1 MKKRVV
7 AVVLSITLCMATVL
21 QAGAAVFDDHAEP
34 EALTVFDSAVFDD
47 SSEIVQQPENTP
59 SEEEPVPE
67 IPETVTPV
75 PDVPEEVTP
84 TPDVPEEVTPAPDG
98 TPAPENPDGELST
111 PEEDVADMEIFTAGE
126 EPAPTQHPEEP
137 DIDGDFL
144 NAAAG
149 KIFVSNWKSVDGK
162 WKLAKPAA
170 VNLNA
175 SYDVPD
181 EAADIQGEQT
191 DAVFT
196 EAVSDSVQAE
206 NEPEALPSAG
216 AEDAD
221 LTQSAD
227 ESEEETGEDGD
238 LLNAPSAAE
247 YYTSKDGIVHIQTY
261 QSVGNPNTLIT
272 EGDYYFDEE
281 GFLVTG
287 QHTMPAGTPG
297 FPYKNERE
305 AYFMQEDKAVMN
317 NPNST
322 GACTPVNSNMGK
334 MQKKY
339 WLWTGK
345 TFRYYTANG
354 GFLSV
359 DGLKQERMKN
369 NTYTGYYTIGKERYI
384 LKSDGTPY
392 VGDVTIEGG
401 KVPGKYYCLPA
412 KKAGEIPGR
421 MFRSGWIKVKD
432 SKGVIQWRKY
442 LSDGRYWSH
451 KTTTVNLKGA
461 DGKTYTYLLDSK
473 GYILKNKMAKAQ
485 DGYYYISS
493 KIGRIYKNKLV
504 KYKNARY
511 YVTSTGKRSTYANGW
526 YRVSPAGKRYYYFG
540 KTPGKVVEKKGWQL
554 IVRPNGTN
562 AGWFYFSSK
571 GNHYIDI
578 LKGGRYFRPDGRLAS
593 GITTVNG
600 NTYFFQGSS
609 AKAYKGTMY
618 KNTWISYKN
627 KWYYAGSNGV
637 LYKNGWKTIKGSHY
651 YFNKDF
657 TVKTNASATRNGVK
671 GYLDSRGKFCTGWVI
686 VNDAKN
692 QVKYVDPSTG
702 KFVTNSSKVVN
713 GLRYYFDKNGYRI
726 NDLTGS
732 FRGPYYLVADR
743 VNGVMTVYD
752 SSRTVPIKTIRIS
765 VGLSSTPTW
774 PTNRD
779 MRLTSYNRWQ
789 ALMGPSWGQYG
800 THVDGAGNGGIFIH
814 SVAGVSRSYYN
825 LPAGEY
831 NRLGSPASHGC
842 IRCCVA
848 DARWVFYNCNGSTIR
863 IIDGTYNANESFKG
877 PLGRKAIVPLYGS
890 RNFDPTDNLA
900 WH

>member
-1 MKKRVV
+1 MKKKLV
-7 AVVLSITLCMATVL
+7 AAVLSMALCMATVL
-21 QAGAAVFDDHAEP
+21 QTGAAAFDDQAAPETAAVFDDFSDDLPQQEVTPAVQIPEEP
-34 EALTVFDSAVFDD
+34 T
-47 SSEIVQQPENTP
+47 
-59 SEEEPVPE
+59 PVPE
-67 IPETVTPV
+67 VFETVTPA
-75 PDVPEEVTP
+75 PEVAETVTP
-84 TPDVPEEVTPAPDG
+84 TPEE
-98 TPAPENPDGELST
+98 TPAPENPEEDLEV
-111 PEEDVADMEIFTAGE
+111 PEEEVSDMDIFTAGE
-126 EPAPTQHPEEP
+126 ISQEPESEEP
-137 DIDGDFL
+137 TEANDEFL

-162 WKLAKPAA
+162 WKLAKPAYTTLA
-170 VNLNA
+170 A
-175 SYDVPD
+175 SYDTEEQV
-181 EAADIQGEQT
+181 EENSGEQPDT
-191 DAVFT
+191 VFT
-196 EAVSDSVQAE
+196 ETISGDVPE
-206 NEPEALPSAG
+206 ETEPEEL
-216 AEDAD
+216 
-221 LTQSAD
+221 L
-227 ESEEETGEDGD
+227 SEEREDGAASETD
-238 LLNAPSAAE
+238 LLNAGTAEE
-247 YYTSKDGIVHIQTY
+247 YYTSKDGVVHIQTY

-272 EGDYYFDEE
+272 EGDYCFDEN

-287 QHTMPAGTPG
+287 QKTIPAGTPG
-297 FPYKNERE
+297 FPYDEDKE
-305 AYFMQEDKAVMN
+305 AYFVTEENAVMN

-322 GACTPVNSNMGK
+322 GACTPVNSNLGK

-345 TFRYYTANG
+345 AFRYYSSNG

-359 DGLKQERMKN
+359 ADLKSIRLKDG
-369 NTYTGYYTIGKERYI
+369 TYTGYYTINNGKYV
-384 LKSDGTPY
+384 LKEDGTPY
-392 VGDVTIEGG
+392 VGEITITEG
-401 KVPGKYYCLPA
+401 KAPGKYFGMA
-412 KKAGEIPGR
+412 ATKANPIPGKL
-421 MFRSGWIKVKD
+421 FCSGWMKTKD
-432 SKGVIQWRKY
+432 SKGVIQWKKY
-442 LSDGRYWSH
+442 LSDGRCWVH
-451 KTTTVNLKGA
+451 KTTTADLKGA
-461 DGKTYTYLLDSK
+461 DGKTYTYLIDSN
-473 GYILKNKMAKAQ
+473 GYILKSKMAKAQ
-485 DGYYYISS
+485 DGYYYITS
-493 KIGRIYKNKLV
+493 KYGRIYKNRLV
-504 KYKNARY
+504 TYHNARY
-511 YVTSTGKRSTYANGW
+511 YITANGRRSTNANGW
-526 YRVSPAGKRYYYFG
+526 YRVSPVDNRYYYFG
-540 KTPGKVVEKKGWQL
+540 KTPGKIVEKKGWQL
-554 IVRPNGTN
+554 VVRRNGTN

-571 GNHYIDI
+571 GNHYIDK
-578 LKGGRYFRPDGRLAS
+578 LTGGRYFRPDGRLAS

-600 NTYFFQGSS
+600 KTYFFQGST
-609 AKAYKGTMY
+609 AKQYKGKMY

-637 LYKNGWKTIKGSHY
+637 LYKSGWKYIKGSYY
-651 YFNKDF
+651 YFNKDY
-657 TVKTNASATRNGVK
+657 TVKTNATATRNGVR

-692 QVKYVDPSTG
+692 LVKYVDPQTG
-702 KFVTNSSKVVN
+702 KFAVNCSKVVN

-732 FRGPYYLVADR
+732 FRGPYYLVVDR

-752 SSRTVPIKTIRIS
+752 SSRTIPIKTIRVS

-814 SVAGVSRSYYN
+814 SVAGGSRSYYN

-863 IIDGTYNANESFKG
+863 IIDGIYNANESMKG
-877 PLGRKAIVPLYGS
+877 PLGRKALVPLYGS

>member
-7 AVVLSITLCMATVL
+7 AVVLSVTLCMATVL
-21 QAGAAVFDDHAEP
+21 QTGAAVFDDQAEP
-34 EALTVFDSAVFDD
+34 EVSTALDSAVFDD
-47 SSEIVQQPENTP
+47 SLDGPQQPEVP
-59 SEEEPVPE
+59 PVDEPA
-67 IPETVTPV
+67 
-75 PDVPEEVTP
+75 EVTP
-84 TPDVPEEVTPAPDG
+84 TPEIFETVTPAPEVPEE
-98 TPAPENPDGELST
+98 TPVPEVPGEELDA
-111 PEEDVADMEIFTAGE
+111 PEEDAADMDIFTAGE
-126 EPAPTQHPEEP
+126 SAQEPGPTKQP
-137 DIDGDFL
+137 DQTEIEGEFL

-149 KIFVSNWKSVDGK
+149 KIFVSNWKTIDGK
-162 WKLAKPAA
+162 WKLAKPAPA
-170 VNLNA
+170 NLAA
-175 SYDVPD
+175 SSDNETAGVP
-181 EAADIQGEQT
+181 AEQT
-191 DAVFT
+191 EAVFT
-196 EAVSDSVQAE
+196 EETAE
-206 NEPEALPSAG
+206 NVP
-216 AEDAD
+216 AD
-221 LTQSAD
+221 LLTVGT
-227 ESEEETGEDGD
+227 EEGVSEETAVQEENTEPSEQTGVPEEAENSEADI
-238 LLNAPSAAE
+238 LNAASEPE

-287 QHTMPAGTPG
+287 QRTLPAGTPG
-297 FPYKNERE
+297 FSYTTAKE
-305 AYFMQEDKAVMN
+305 AYFMPEENATLN

-334 MQKKY
+334 LQRKY

-345 TFRYYTANG
+345 TFRYYSSNG

-359 DGLKQERMKN
+359 ATLKRENLKK
-369 NTYTGYYTIGKERYI
+369 NTYTGYYTINNERYI
-384 LKSDGTPY
+384 LKSDGTPC
-392 VGDVTIEGG
+392 VGDVTIKDG
-401 KVPGKYYCLPA
+401 KAPGRYYGMPA
-412 KKAGEIPGR
+412 KKEGEIPGKL
-421 MFRSGWIKVKD
+421 FRSGWMKVKD
-432 SKGVIQWRKY
+432 SKGVLQWRKY

-451 KTTTVNLKGA
+451 KTTTAELPCVS
-461 DGKTYTYLLDSK
+461 GKIYTYLLDSN
-473 GYILKNKMAKAQ
+473 GYVLKSKMAKAQ
-485 DGYYYISS
+485 DGYYYITN
-493 KIGRIYKNKLV
+493 KYGQVYKNKLV
-504 KYKNARY
+504 TYKGARY
-511 YVTSTGKRSTYANGW
+511 YVTSSGKRSTYANGW

-554 IVRPNGTN
+554 VVRRNGTN

-571 GNHYIDI
+571 GNHYIDK
-578 LKGGRYFRPDGRLAS
+578 LTGGRYFRPDGRLAS

-600 NTYFFQGSS
+600 KTYFFQGST
-609 AKAYKGTMY
+609 AKAYKGVMY
-618 KNTWISYKN
+618 KNTWISYKS
-627 KWYYAGSNGV
+627 KWYYAGSDGV
-637 LYKNGWKTIKGSHY
+637 LYKSGWKSINGNYY
-651 YFNKDF
+651 YFNKDY
-657 TVKTNASATRNGVK
+657 TVKTNCSATRNGVR

-692 QVKYVDPSTG
+692 QVKYVNPKTG
-702 KFVTNSSKVVN
+702 KFAVNCSLVIN

-726 NDLTGS
+726 NDLTGRFS
-732 FRGPYYLVADR
+732 GPYYLVADR

-774 PTNRD
+774 PANRD

-789 ALMGPSWGQYG
+789 TLMGPSWGQYG

-814 SVAGVSRSYYN
+814 SVAGVSKSYYN

-877 PLGRKAIVPLYGS
+877 PLGRKALVPLYGS